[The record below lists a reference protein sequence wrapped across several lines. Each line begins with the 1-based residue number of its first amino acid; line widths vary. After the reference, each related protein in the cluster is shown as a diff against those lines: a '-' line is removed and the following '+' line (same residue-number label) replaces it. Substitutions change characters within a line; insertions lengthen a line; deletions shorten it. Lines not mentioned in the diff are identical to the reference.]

1 MKNISI
7 KTISLAL
14 VMGCTACSDVLD
26 KGPLDKF
33 SENDVWESAELAQA
47 FLYPSLSYATGQLVW
62 NDKWTD
68 NDVIQDDGG
77 ASNVNKEQIDR
88 YYDVGW
94 NPYPGGDSKKAG
106 EVYANIRKCNLLL
119 QKMEENTSFLE
130 QEKSYLIAQAK
141 MQRAMIYFS
150 RARLFGKL
158 MIVDRVLDPEEKM
171 ELPRTETIKDTYDFI
186 LKDLQDAVV
195 NLPVSI
201 KSSETGMLTQGAAY
215 ALMAEVALHGAAY
228 IESGQDEYYNI
239 AKKASED
246 LFALGQYSLD
256 TDYEK
261 MFNEFDYA
269 LSSKEIILAQF
280 RHENNTKFGDT
291 WMQYLVPNVN
301 NDKLKDIANPKLND
315 SFEGW
320 IGMFPSVDLVN
331 DYEVKD
337 VDGTAKDW
345 DQSSFYKAYQQNGGY
360 VSTAIY
366 QHPYHCLS
374 ARVVQDSSRYFNS
387 LVTMRTKGNMH
398 WDSKAGGDWGMALSG
413 YLYRKGVYTAK
424 PLLNSDPT
432 YYHYIVLRL
441 GRSYL
446 NYAEVMLR
454 QGNIST
460 AIEYINKTRTV
471 HGGMPELPLN
481 LSSDAAWKAYKR
493 ERRID
498 LVHEGDRYWSLL
510 RWGKADGKDK
520 VEELTK
526 VHHSISI
533 SEDGKS
539 FEIIPLPYQTSF
551 NERVFTKKRYL
562 FPVPEGERVN
572 NPSLDQNEGW

>member
-1 MKNISI
+1 MKNITI
-7 KTISLAL
+7 KTIYLAL
-14 VMGCTACSDVLD
+14 LIGSTACSDILD

-33 SENDVWESAELAQA
+33 SEKDVWESVELAQN
-47 FLYPSLSYATGQLVW
+47 FLYPSQNYATGLLIW

-88 YYDVGW
+88 YYDAGW
-94 NPYPGGDSKKAG
+94 N
-106 EVYANIRKCNLLL
+106 VYENIRKCNLML

-130 QEKSYLIAQAK
+130 QDKKYLIAQAK

-158 MIVDRVLDPEEKM
+158 MIVDRVIDPEENM
-171 ELPRTETIKDTYDFI
+171 EFPRTETIKDTYDFI
-186 LKDLQDAVV
+186 LKDLQEAVV
-195 NLPVSI
+195 DLPVSVT
-201 KSSETGMLTQGAAY
+201 SSEIGSLTQGAAY

-228 IESGQDEYYNI
+228 IEMGQEEYYNI
-239 AKKASED
+239 AKEASEA
-246 LFALGQYSLD
+246 LFALGQYELD
-256 TDYEK
+256 ADYEK

-269 LSSKEIILAQF
+269 LGSKEIILAQF
-280 RHENNTKFGDT
+280 RHENNTNFEST
-291 WMQYLVPNVN
+291 WMQTLVPNVN
-301 NDKLKDIANPKLND
+301 NDKLKEFAKNPPLND

-320 IGMFPSVDLVN
+320 IGMFPSVDLVS

-337 VDGTAKDW
+337 IDGTAKDW
-345 DQSSFYKAYQQNGGY
+345 DQSSFYKNYLQNGGY
-360 VSTAIY
+360 VSKAIY
-366 QHPYHCLS
+366 QNRDNRFY
-374 ARVVQDSSRYFNS
+374 ATIVQDSSKFFNS
-387 LVTMRTKGNMH
+387 LVTMRDKGNLH
-398 WDSKAGGDWGMALSG
+398 WNSKAGGDWGMALTG
-413 YLYRKGVYTAK
+413 YVWRKGVYTAR

-432 YYHYIVLRL
+432 FYHYVILRL

-446 NYAEVMLR
+446 NYAEVMLH

-471 HGGMPELPLN
+471 HGGMPELPMT
-481 LSSDAAWKAYKR
+481 LSSDEAWKAYKR

-510 RWGKADGKDK
+510 RWGKAEGKDT

-526 VHHSISI
+526 THQSISI

-539 FEIIPLPYQTSF
+539 FEIIALPYQTAF
-551 NERVFTKKRYL
+551 NERIFTKKRYL
-562 FPVPEGERVN
+562 FPVPEGERIN

>member
-1 MKNISI
+1 MNI
-7 KTISLAL
+7 KTISVAL
-14 VMGCTACSDVLD
+14 LIGCTACSDILD

-47 FLYPSLSYATGQLVW
+47 FLYPSLNYATGQLVW

-68 NDVIQDDGG
+68 NDVIQDDGD

-88 YYDVGW
+88 YHNAGW
-94 NPYPGGDSKKAG
+94 NPDGNIYG
-106 EVYANIRKCNLLL
+106 NIRKCNLML
-119 QKMEENTSFLE
+119 QKMEENTTFLE
-130 QEKSYLIAQAK
+130 QDKNYLIAQAK

-186 LKDLQDAVV
+186 LKDLQDAAAE
-195 NLPVSI
+195 LPVSI
-201 KSSETGMLTQGAAY
+201 KSSETGILTRGAAY

-246 LFALGQYSLD
+246 LFALGQYDLD

-269 LSSKEIILAQF
+269 LGSKEIILAQF
-280 RHENNTKFGDT
+280 RHENNTKFADT
-291 WMQYLVPNVN
+291 WMQTLVPNVN
-301 NDKLKDIANPKLND
+301 NDKLKEFANPKLSD

-331 DYEVKD
+331 EYEVRD
-337 VDGTAKDW
+337 TDGTAKDW
-345 DQSSFYKAYQQNGGY
+345 NQSSFYKSWQQNGGY
-360 VSTAIY
+360 VSDAIY
-366 QHPYHCLS
+366 KNRDNRFY
-374 ARVVQDSSRYFNS
+374 ATVVQDSSRFFNS

-398 WDSKAGGDWGMALSG
+398 WDSKAGGDWGMALNG
-413 YLYRKGVYTAK
+413 YVYRKGIYTAK

-432 YYHYIVLRL
+432 YYHYVVLRL

-471 HGGMPELPLN
+471 HGAMPELPLN
-481 LSSDAAWKAYKR
+481 LSSELAWKAYKR
-493 ERRID
+493 ERRIE

-510 RWGKADGKDK
+510 RWGKADKKDK

-526 VHHSISI
+526 VHHAISI
-533 SEDGKS
+533 SEDGKN

>member
-1 MKNISI
+1 MNI

-14 VMGCTACSDVLD
+14 VIGCTACSDVLD

-33 SENDVWESAELAQA
+33 SENDVWESLELAQA
-47 FLYPSLSYATGQLVW
+47 FLYPSQNYATGQLVW

-68 NDVIQDDGG
+68 NDVIQDDGS

-88 YYDVGW
+88 YHDAGW
-94 NPYPGGDSKKAG
+94 NPDGNDDKIGD
-106 EVYANIRKCNLLL
+106 VYANIRKCNLML
-119 QKMEENTSFLE
+119 QKMKENTTFTE

-158 MIVDRVLDPEEKM
+158 MIVDRVLNPEENM

-186 LKDLQDAVV
+186 LKDLQEAVPD
-195 NLPVSI
+195 LPTSVSGS
-201 KSSETGMLTQGAAY
+201 KTGSLTQGAAY
-215 ALMAEVALHGAAY
+215 ALIAEVALHGAAY
-228 IESGQDEYYNI
+228 IESGQNEYYNI
-239 AKKASED
+239 AQKASED
-246 LFALGQYSLD
+246 LFALGQYELD
-256 TDYEK
+256 PGYEK
-261 MFNEFDYA
+261 LFNEFDYA
-269 LSSKEIILAQF
+269 LGSKEIILAQF
-280 RHENNTKFGDT
+280 KHENNTTFGDT
-291 WMQYLVPNVN
+291 WMLYLAPNVN
-301 NDKLKDIANPKLND
+301 NDKLKAFAGPKLND
-315 SFEGW
+315 DFGGW
-320 IGMFPSVDLVN
+320 TGLFPSVDLSN
-331 DYEVKD
+331 EYEVKD
-337 VDGTAKDW
+337 VDGIAKDW
-345 DQSSFYKAYQQNGGY
+345 NQSSFYESWQKNGGY
-360 VSTAIY
+360 VSNAIY
-366 QHPYHCLS
+366 QNRDNRFY
-374 ARVVQDSSRYFNS
+374 ATIVQDSSMYFNS
-387 LVTMRTKGNMH
+387 LVTMRAKGNLH

-413 YLYRKGVYTAK
+413 YIYRKGVYTSRRVSS
-424 PLLNSDPT
+424 SDPT

>member
-1 MKNISI
+1 MNI
-7 KTISLAL
+7 KTISVAL
-14 VMGCTACSDVLD
+14 LIGCTACSDILD

-47 FLYPSLSYATGQLVW
+47 FLYPSLNYATGQLVW

-68 NDVIQDDGG
+68 NDVIQDDGD

-88 YYDVGW
+88 YHNAGW
-94 NPYPGGDSKKAG
+94 NPDGNIYG
-106 EVYANIRKCNLLL
+106 NIRKCNLML
-119 QKMEENTSFLE
+119 QKMEENTTFLE
-130 QEKSYLIAQAK
+130 QDKNYLIAQAK

-186 LKDLQDAVV
+186 LKDLQDAAAE
-195 NLPVSI
+195 LPASI
-201 KSSETGMLTQGAAY
+201 KSSETGILTRGAAY

-246 LFALGQYSLD
+246 LFALGQYDLD

-269 LSSKEIILAQF
+269 LGSKEIILAQF
-280 RHENNTKFGDT
+280 RHENNTKFADT
-291 WMQYLVPNVN
+291 WMQTLVPNVN
-301 NDKLKDIANPKLND
+301 NDKLKEFANPKLSD

-331 DYEVKD
+331 EYEVRD
-337 VDGTAKDW
+337 TDGTAKDW
-345 DQSSFYKAYQQNGGY
+345 NQSSFYKSWQQNGGY
-360 VSTAIY
+360 VSDAIY
-366 QHPYHCLS
+366 KNRDNRFY
-374 ARVVQDSSRYFNS
+374 ATVVQDSSRFFNS

-398 WDSKAGGDWGMALSG
+398 WDSKAGGDWGMALNG
-413 YLYRKGVYTAK
+413 YVYRKGIYTAK

-432 YYHYIVLRL
+432 YYHYVVLRL

-471 HGGMPELPLN
+471 HGAMPELPLN
-481 LSSDAAWKAYKR
+481 LSSELAWKAYKR
-493 ERRID
+493 ERRIE

-510 RWGKADGKDK
+510 RWGKADKKDK

-526 VHHSISI
+526 VHHAISI
-533 SEDGKS
+533 SEDGKN

>member
-1 MKNISI
+1 MNI
-7 KTISLAL
+7 KTISVAL
-14 VMGCTACSDVLD
+14 LIGCTACSDILD

-47 FLYPSLSYATGQLVW
+47 FLYPSLNYATGQLVW

-68 NDVIQDDGG
+68 NDVIQDDGD

-88 YYDVGW
+88 YHNAGW
-94 NPYPGGDSKKAG
+94 NPDGNIYG
-106 EVYANIRKCNLLL
+106 NIRKCNLML
-119 QKMEENTSFLE
+119 QKMEENTTFLE
-130 QEKSYLIAQAK
+130 QDKNYLIAQAK

-186 LKDLQDAVV
+186 LKDLQDAAAE
-195 NLPVSI
+195 LPTSI
-201 KSSETGMLTQGAAY
+201 KSSETGILTRGAAY

-246 LFALGQYSLD
+246 LFALGQYDLD

-269 LSSKEIILAQF
+269 LGSKEIILAQF
-280 RHENNTKFGDT
+280 RHENNTKFADT
-291 WMQYLVPNVN
+291 WMQTLVPNVN
-301 NDKLKDIANPKLND
+301 NDKLKEFANPKLND

-331 DYEVKD
+331 EYEVRD
-337 VDGTAKDW
+337 TDGTAKDW
-345 DQSSFYKAYQQNGGY
+345 NQSSFYKSWQQNGGY
-360 VSTAIY
+360 VSDAIY
-366 QHPYHCLS
+366 KNRDNRFY
-374 ARVVQDSSRYFNS
+374 ATVVQDSSRFFNS

-398 WDSKAGGDWGMALSG
+398 WDSKAGGDWGMALNG
-413 YLYRKGVYTAK
+413 YVYRKGIYTAK

-432 YYHYIVLRL
+432 YYHYVVLRL

-471 HGGMPELPLN
+471 HGAMPELPLN
-481 LSSDAAWKAYKR
+481 LSSELAWKAYKR
-493 ERRID
+493 ERRIE

-510 RWGKADGKDK
+510 RWGKADKKDK

-526 VHHSISI
+526 VHHAISI
-533 SEDGKS
+533 SEDGKN

>member
-1 MKNISI
+1 MKNITI

-14 VMGCTACSDVLD
+14 FIGSTACSDILD

-33 SENDVWESAELAQA
+33 SEKDVWESVELAQN
-47 FLYPSLSYATGQLVW
+47 FLYPSQNYATGLLIW

-88 YYDVGW
+88 YYDAGW
-94 NPYPGGDSKKAG
+94 N
-106 EVYANIRKCNLLL
+106 VYGNIRKCNLML

-130 QEKSYLIAQAK
+130 QDKKYLIAQAK

-158 MIVDRVLDPEEKM
+158 MIVDRVIDPEENM
-171 ELPRTETIKDTYDFI
+171 EFPRTETIKDTYDFI
-186 LKDLQDAVV
+186 LKDLQEAAVD
-195 NLPVSI
+195 LPVSVT
-201 KSSETGMLTQGAAY
+201 SSEIGSLTQGAAY

-228 IESGQDEYYNI
+228 IELGQEEYYNI
-239 AKKASED
+239 AKEASEA
-246 LFALGQYSLD
+246 LFALGQYELD
-256 TDYEK
+256 ADYEK

-269 LSSKEIILAQF
+269 LGSKEIILAQF
-280 RHENNTKFGDT
+280 RHENNTNFAST
-291 WMQYLVPNVN
+291 WMQTLVPNVN
-301 NDKLKDIANPKLND
+301 NDKLKEFAKNPPLND

-320 IGMFPSVDLVN
+320 IGMFPSVDLVS

-337 VDGTAKDW
+337 IDGTAKDW
-345 DQSSFYKAYQQNGGY
+345 DQSSFYKNYLQNGGY
-360 VSTAIY
+360 VSKAIY
-366 QHPYHCLS
+366 QNRDNRFY
-374 ARVVQDSSRYFNS
+374 ATIVQDSSKFFNS
-387 LVTMRTKGNMH
+387 LVTMRDKGNLH
-398 WDSKAGGDWGMALSG
+398 WNSKAGGDWGMALTG
-413 YLYRKGVYTAK
+413 YVWRKGVYTAR

-432 YYHYIVLRL
+432 FYHYVILRL

-446 NYAEVMLR
+446 NYAEVMLHL
-454 QGNIST
+454 GNIST

-471 HGGMPELPLN
+471 HGGMPELPTT
-481 LSSDAAWKAYKR
+481 LSSDEAWKAYKR

-510 RWGKADGKDK
+510 RWGKAEGKDT

-526 VHHSISI
+526 THQSISI

-539 FEIIPLPYQTSF
+539 FEIIALPYQTAF
-551 NERVFTKKRYL
+551 NERIFTKKRYL
-562 FPVPEGERVN
+562 FPVPEGERIN

>member
-1 MKNISI
+1 MKNITI

-14 VMGCTACSDVLD
+14 FIGSTACSDILD

-33 SENDVWESAELAQA
+33 SEKDVWESVELAQN
-47 FLYPSLSYATGQLVW
+47 FLYPSQNYATGLLIW

-88 YYDVGW
+88 YYDAGW
-94 NPYPGGDSKKAG
+94 N
-106 EVYANIRKCNLLL
+106 VYGNIRKCNLML

-130 QEKSYLIAQAK
+130 QDKKYLIAQAK

-158 MIVDRVLDPEEKM
+158 MIVDRVIDPEENM
-171 ELPRTETIKDTYDFI
+171 EFPRTETIKDTYDFI
-186 LKDLQDAVV
+186 LKDLQEAAVD
-195 NLPVSI
+195 LPVSVT
-201 KSSETGMLTQGAAY
+201 SSEIGSLTQGAAY

-228 IESGQDEYYNI
+228 IELGQEEYYNI
-239 AKKASED
+239 AKEASEA
-246 LFALGQYSLD
+246 LFALGQYELD
-256 TDYEK
+256 ADYEK

-269 LSSKEIILAQF
+269 LGSKEIILAQF
-280 RHENNTKFGDT
+280 RHENNTNFAST
-291 WMQYLVPNVN
+291 WMQTLVPNVN
-301 NDKLKDIANPKLND
+301 NDKLKEFAKNPPLND

-320 IGMFPSVDLVN
+320 IGMFPSVDLVS

-337 VDGTAKDW
+337 IDGTAKDW
-345 DQSSFYKAYQQNGGY
+345 DQSSFYKNYLQNGGY
-360 VSTAIY
+360 VSKAIY
-366 QHPYHCLS
+366 QNRDNRFY
-374 ARVVQDSSRYFNS
+374 ATIVQDSSKFFNS
-387 LVTMRTKGNMH
+387 LVTMRDKGNLH
-398 WDSKAGGDWGMALSG
+398 WNSKAGGDWGMALTG
-413 YLYRKGVYTAK
+413 YVWRKGVYTAR

-432 YYHYIVLRL
+432 FYHYVILRL

-446 NYAEVMLR
+446 NYAEVMLHL
-454 QGNIST
+454 GNIST

-471 HGGMPELPLN
+471 HGGMPELPMT
-481 LSSDAAWKAYKR
+481 LSSDEAWKAYKR

-510 RWGKADGKDK
+510 RWGKAEGKDT

-526 VHHSISI
+526 THQSISI

-539 FEIIPLPYQTSF
+539 FEIIALPYQTAF
-551 NERVFTKKRYL
+551 NERIFTKKRYL
-562 FPVPEGERVN
+562 FPVPEGERIN

>member
-1 MKNISI
+1 MNI
-7 KTISLAL
+7 KTISVAL
-14 VMGCTACSDVLD
+14 LIGCTACSDILD

-47 FLYPSLSYATGQLVW
+47 FLYPSLNYATGQLVW

-68 NDVIQDDGG
+68 NDVIQDDGD

-88 YYDVGW
+88 YHNAGL
-94 NPYPGGDSKKAG
+94 NPDGNIYG
-106 EVYANIRKCNLLL
+106 NIRKCNLML
-119 QKMEENTSFLE
+119 QKMEENTTFLE
-130 QEKSYLIAQAK
+130 QDKNYLIAQAK

-186 LKDLQDAVV
+186 LKDLQDAAAE
-195 NLPVSI
+195 LPASI
-201 KSSETGMLTQGAAY
+201 KSSETGILTRGAAY

-246 LFALGQYSLD
+246 LFALGQYDLD

-269 LSSKEIILAQF
+269 LGSKEIILAQF
-280 RHENNTKFGDT
+280 RHENNTKFADT
-291 WMQYLVPNVN
+291 WMQTLVPNVN
-301 NDKLKDIANPKLND
+301 NDKLKEFANPKLSD

-331 DYEVKD
+331 EYEVRD
-337 VDGTAKDW
+337 TDGTAKDW
-345 DQSSFYKAYQQNGGY
+345 NQSSFYKSWQQNGGY
-360 VSTAIY
+360 VSDAIY
-366 QHPYHCLS
+366 KNRDNRFY
-374 ARVVQDSSRYFNS
+374 ATVVQDSSRFFNS

-398 WDSKAGGDWGMALSG
+398 WDSKAGGDWGMALNG
-413 YLYRKGVYTAK
+413 YVYRKGIYTAK

-432 YYHYIVLRL
+432 YYHYVVLRL

-471 HGGMPELPLN
+471 HGAMPELPLN
-481 LSSDAAWKAYKR
+481 LSSELAWKAYKR
-493 ERRID
+493 ERRIE

-510 RWGKADGKDK
+510 RWGKADKKDK

-526 VHHSISI
+526 VHHAISI
-533 SEDGKS
+533 SEDGKN

>member
-1 MKNISI
+1 
-7 KTISLAL
+7 
-14 VMGCTACSDVLD
+14 
-26 KGPLDKF
+26 
-33 SENDVWESAELAQA
+33 
-47 FLYPSLSYATGQLVW
+47 
-62 NDKWTD
+62 
-68 NDVIQDDGG
+68 
-77 ASNVNKEQIDR
+77 
-88 YYDVGW
+88 
-94 NPYPGGDSKKAG
+94 
-106 EVYANIRKCNLLL
+106 
-119 QKMEENTSFLE
+119 
-130 QEKSYLIAQAK
+130 
-141 MQRAMIYFS
+141 MIYFS

-186 LKDLQDAVV
+186 LKDLQDAAAE
-195 NLPVSI
+195 LPASI
-201 KSSETGMLTQGAAY
+201 KSSETGILTRGAAY

-246 LFALGQYSLD
+246 LFALGQYDLD

-269 LSSKEIILAQF
+269 LGSKEIILAQF
-280 RHENNTKFGDT
+280 RHENNTKFADT
-291 WMQYLVPNVN
+291 WMQTLVPNVN
-301 NDKLKDIANPKLND
+301 NDKLKEFANPKLND

-331 DYEVKD
+331 EYEVRD
-337 VDGTAKDW
+337 TDGTAKDW
-345 DQSSFYKAYQQNGGY
+345 NQSSFYKSWQQNGGY
-360 VSTAIY
+360 VSDAIY
-366 QHPYHCLS
+366 KNRDNRVY
-374 ARVVQDSSRYFNS
+374 ATVVQDSSRFFNS

-398 WDSKAGGDWGMALSG
+398 WDSKAGGDWGMALNG
-413 YLYRKGVYTAK
+413 YVYRKGIYTAK

-432 YYHYIVLRL
+432 YYHYVVLRL

-471 HGGMPELPLN
+471 HGAMPELPLN
-481 LSSDAAWKAYKR
+481 LSSELAWKAYKR
-493 ERRID
+493 ERRIE

-510 RWGKADGKDK
+510 RWGKADKKDK

-526 VHHSISI
+526 VHHAISI
-533 SEDGKS
+533 SEDGKG

>member
-88 YYDVGW
+88 YYDAGW

-186 LKDLQDAVV
+186 LKDLQDAAV

-201 KSSETGMLTQGAAY
+201 KSSETGILTQGAAY

-366 QHPYHCLS
+366 QNRDNRFY
-374 ARVVQDSSRYFNS
+374 ATVVQDSSRYFNS

-413 YLYRKGVYTAK
+413 YLYRKGVYTTK

-432 YYHYIVLRL
+432 YYHYVVLRL

-471 HGGMPELPLN
+471 HGGMPEMPLN

>member
-1 MKNISI
+1 MKNITI

-14 VMGCTACSDVLD
+14 LIGCTACSDILD

-33 SENDVWESAELAQA
+33 SEKDVWESVELAQN
-47 FLYPSLSYATGQLVW
+47 FLYPSQNYATGLLIW

-88 YYDVGW
+88 YYDAGW
-94 NPYPGGDSKKAG
+94 N
-106 EVYANIRKCNLLL
+106 VYGNIRKCNLML

-130 QEKSYLIAQAK
+130 QDKKYLIAQAK

-158 MIVDRVLDPEEKM
+158 MIIDRVIDPEENM
-171 ELPRTETIKDTYDFI
+171 EFPRTETIKDTYDFI
-186 LKDLQDAVV
+186 LKDLQEAAVD
-195 NLPVSI
+195 LPVSVT
-201 KSSETGMLTQGAAY
+201 SSEIGSLTQGAAY

-228 IESGQDEYYNI
+228 IELGQEEYYNI
-239 AKKASED
+239 AKEASEA
-246 LFALGQYSLD
+246 LFALGQYELD
-256 TDYEK
+256 ADYEK

-269 LSSKEIILAQF
+269 LGSKEIILAQF
-280 RHENNTKFGDT
+280 RHENNTNFAST
-291 WMQYLVPNVN
+291 WMQTLVPNVN
-301 NDKLKDIANPKLND
+301 NDKLKEFAKNPPLSD

-320 IGMFPSVDLVN
+320 IGMFPSIDLVS

-337 VDGTAKDW
+337 IDGTAKDW
-345 DQSSFYKAYQQNGGY
+345 DQSSFYKNYLQNGGY
-360 VSTAIY
+360 VSKAIY
-366 QHPYHCLS
+366 QNRDNRFY
-374 ARVVQDSSRYFNS
+374 ATIVQDSSKFFNS
-387 LVTMRTKGNMH
+387 LVTMRDKGNLH
-398 WDSKAGGDWGMALSG
+398 WNSKAGGDWGMALTG
-413 YLYRKGVYTAK
+413 YVWRKGVYTAK

-432 YYHYIVLRL
+432 FYHYVILRL

-446 NYAEVMLR
+446 NYAEVMLH

-471 HGGMPELPLN
+471 HGGMPELPMT
-481 LSSDAAWKAYKR
+481 LSSDEAWKAYKR

-510 RWGKADGKDK
+510 RWGKAEGKDT

-526 VHHSISI
+526 THQSISI
-533 SEDGKS
+533 SEDGKN
-539 FEIIPLPYQTSF
+539 FEIIALPYQTAF
-551 NERVFTKKRYL
+551 NERIFTKKRYL
-562 FPVPEGERVN
+562 FPVPEGERIN

>member
-1 MKNISI
+1 MKNITI

-14 VMGCTACSDVLD
+14 FIGSTACSDILD

-33 SENDVWESAELAQA
+33 SEKDVWESVELAQN
-47 FLYPSLSYATGQLVW
+47 FLYPSQNYATGLLIW

-88 YYDVGW
+88 YYDAGW
-94 NPYPGGDSKKAG
+94 N
-106 EVYANIRKCNLLL
+106 VYGNIRKCNLML

-130 QEKSYLIAQAK
+130 QDKKYLIAQAK

-158 MIVDRVLDPEEKM
+158 MIVDRVIDPEENM
-171 ELPRTETIKDTYDFI
+171 EFPRTETIKDTYDFI
-186 LKDLQDAVV
+186 LKDLQEAAVD
-195 NLPVSI
+195 LPVSVT
-201 KSSETGMLTQGAAY
+201 SSEIGSLTQGAAY

-228 IESGQDEYYNI
+228 IELGQEEYYNI
-239 AKKASED
+239 AKEASEA
-246 LFALGQYSLD
+246 LFALGQYELD
-256 TDYEK
+256 ADYEK

-269 LSSKEIILAQF
+269 LGSKEIILAQF
-280 RHENNTKFGDT
+280 RHENNTNFAST
-291 WMQYLVPNVN
+291 WMQTLVPNVN
-301 NDKLKDIANPKLND
+301 NDKLKEFAKNPPLND

-320 IGMFPSVDLVN
+320 IGMFPSVDLVS

-337 VDGTAKDW
+337 IDGTAKDW
-345 DQSSFYKAYQQNGGY
+345 DQSSFYKNYLQNGGY
-360 VSTAIY
+360 VSKAIY
-366 QHPYHCLS
+366 QNRDNRFY
-374 ARVVQDSSRYFNS
+374 ATIVQDSSKFFNS
-387 LVTMRTKGNMH
+387 LVTMRDKGNLH
-398 WDSKAGGDWGMALSG
+398 WNSKAGGDWGMALTG
-413 YLYRKGVYTAK
+413 YVWRKGVYTAR

-432 YYHYIVLRL
+432 FYHYVILRL

-446 NYAEVMLR
+446 NYAEVMLHL
-454 QGNIST
+454 GNIST

-471 HGGMPELPLN
+471 HGGMPELPTT
-481 LSSDAAWKAYKR
+481 LSSDEAWKAYKR

-510 RWGKADGKDK
+510 RWGKAEGKDT

-526 VHHSISI
+526 THQSISI
-533 SEDGKS
+533 SEDGKN
-539 FEIIPLPYQTSF
+539 FEIIALPYQTAF
-551 NERVFTKKRYL
+551 NERIFTKKRYL
-562 FPVPEGERVN
+562 FPVPEGERIN